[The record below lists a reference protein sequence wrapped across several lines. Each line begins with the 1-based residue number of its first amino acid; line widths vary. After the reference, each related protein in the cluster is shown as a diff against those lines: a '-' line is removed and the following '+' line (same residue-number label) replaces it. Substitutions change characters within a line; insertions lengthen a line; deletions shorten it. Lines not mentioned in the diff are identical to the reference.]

1 MQFNVHT
8 RGING
13 QVTMDRFIGPQG
25 IGGRVVAQLS
35 CILTAQDAAYVPF
48 IDRLSI
54 DFDGRKT
61 VLLAEQT

>member
-1 MQFNVHT
+1 
-8 RGING
+8 
-13 QVTMDRFIGPQG
+13 MDRFIGPQG